1 MAINK
6 CFFFIYTKI
15 YGHFPSGEIMAID
28 EVTVL
33 PKVAIR
39 QGSIVFIVNIVFIH
53 WNVYIG
59 MKMVIFF
66 IFSIKS
72 G

>member
-1 MAINK
+1 
-6 CFFFIYTKI
+6 
-15 YGHFPSGEIMAID
+15 MAID

-53 WNVYIG
+53 WNVCIG

-66 IFSIKS
+66 IFSIKF